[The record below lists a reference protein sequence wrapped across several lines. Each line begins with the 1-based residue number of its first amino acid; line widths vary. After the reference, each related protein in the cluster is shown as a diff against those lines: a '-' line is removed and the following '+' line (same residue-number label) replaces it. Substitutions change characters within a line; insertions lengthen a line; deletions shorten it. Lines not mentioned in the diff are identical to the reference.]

1 MTHSKVEDRLSESEK
16 IINREVASS
25 LRYLCQAAN
34 ITRSSFEHAF
44 TGISYATWR
53 NYLNED
59 YPNNRSVSVLAAFSW
74 YIGLSMN
81 SFYLGSR
88 LKHFLGLTDDSLRLL
103 TLMSGLNTQQFDIAC
118 QTAFALLEPDQQ
130 SALRTDYLDA
140 RQAHLNIAGQCDFVA
155 PLDIADFSRDYCQS
169 CAWGF
174 QRIQAKRAFSDAE
187 MAETLGVS
195 VHRYQRISDPEDT
208 LPISAAVAARMKI
221 GFELEDT
228 SFMLERMRTYPQFRT
243 LRQYQEKRDAMLRP
257 LLGGLSETSTQKLSR
272 ALKVLFR

>member
-1 MTHSKVEDRLSESEK
+1 MFPSKVEERLSESEK

-25 LRYLCQAAN
+25 LRYICQAAN
-34 ITRSSFEHAF
+34 ITRSSFEQAF

-59 YPNNRSVSVLAAFSW
+59 YPNNRSVAVLAAFSW

-88 LKHFLGLTDDSLRLL
+88 LKPFLGLTDDSLRLL
-103 TLMSGLNTQQFDIAC
+103 TLMSGLGTQHFDIAC
-118 QTAFALLEPDQQ
+118 QTAFALLDPDQQ
-130 SALRTDYLDA
+130 AALEADFLDA
-140 RQAHLNIAGQCDFVA
+140 RQAHQQVAGQCDFVA
-155 PLDIADFSRDYCQS
+155 PLDVADFSRDYCQS

-174 QRIQAKRAFSDAE
+174 QRIQAKRGFSDVE
-187 MAETLGVS
+187 MGEILGVS
-195 VHRYQRISDPEDT
+195 EHRYQRISDPEDT
-208 LPISAAVAARMKI
+208 LPISAAVAARMKV

-228 SFMLERMRTYPQFRT
+228 SFMLEGMETYPQFRV

-257 LLGGLSETSTQKLSR
+257 LLGGLSEASTLKLSR
-272 ALKVLFR
+272 ALKVLFG